1 MWKICCIFVPMKTE
15 ELKTSGDYLS
25 KYKLVLRW
33 DGIDLEEA
41 KRVGKEVIHNGTLVS
56 YYIEDG
62 YDSFSA
68 HTSLSRGNF
77 SNAFRIAGVLS
88 YLNPDIEQSILFKYM
103 NLLCVEFFDTKE
115 LIADRGVI
123 LDNINTVREGLY
135 EISPVTKKFF
145 WVKPYDKIG
154 KKDREIEGKIY
165 DGKSKVVMSH
175 YNKSK
180 RIESIHN
187 IERAIDL
194 LIELGNDD
202 NTFLTIKD
210 ISKVSM
216 VSESTVK
223 RLYFMFKKDIDNYN
237 YSMFSTH
244 SYQEFIKG
252 CNVMKITHAISSFKE
267 VLESRLTKRSVSKK
281 SELHINTVYNLWDE
295 DDVQNALDEYNK
307 WLKQLNK

>member
-1 MWKICCIFVPMKTE
+1 MENMLYLCNMKTE
-15 ELKTSGDYLS
+15 QLKTSSDYLS
-25 KYKLVLRW
+25 KYRLVLRW

-41 KRVGKEVIHNGTLVS
+41 KRIGTEVIHNGELVS
-56 YYIEDG
+56 YYVEDG

-88 YLNPDIEQSILFKYM
+88 YLNPDVDSDILFKYM
-103 NLLCVEFFDTKE
+103 NLLCVEFFDMNE
-115 LIADRGVI
+115 LITDRGVI
-123 LDNINTVREGLY
+123 LDNINNVKDGLY
-135 EISPVTKKFF
+135 DIAPVTKKFF

-154 KKDREIEGKIY
+154 KKDREIDGKVY
-165 DGKSKVVMSH
+165 DGKSKVVMSY

-180 RIESIHN
+180 RMESIYN
-187 IERAIDL
+187 IEKAIDL
-194 LIELGNDD
+194 LIEIGNKD

-210 ISKVSM
+210 ISEVSL

-223 RLYFMFKKDIDNYN
+223 RLYFMFKSDIDNYN
-237 YSMFSTH
+237 YSMFSTN

-252 CNVMKITHAISSFKE
+252 CNVLKITHAISSFKE
-267 VLESRLTKRSVSKK
+267 LLESKITKRKVSKK

-307 WLKQLNK
+307 WLVRQP

>member
-1 MWKICCIFVPMKTE
+1 MKTD

-25 KYKLVLRW
+25 KYRLVLRW

-41 KRVGKEVIHNGTLVS
+41 KRIGKEVIHNGSLVS

-88 YLNPDIEQSILFKYM
+88 YLNQDVDPTILFKYM

-145 WVKPYDKIG
+145 WVRPYDKIG
-154 KKDREIEGKIY
+154 KKDREIEGKLY

-223 RLYFMFKKDIDNYN
+223 RLYFMFKKDIDSYN
-237 YSMFSTH
+237 YSMFSTY

-252 CNVMKITHAISSFKE
+252 CNVIKITHAISSFKE

-295 DDVQNALDEYNK
+295 DDVQDALDEYNK
-307 WLKQLNK
+307 WSKQIK

>member
-1 MWKICCIFVPMKTE
+1 MKTE
-15 ELKTSGDYLS
+15 DLKTSGDYLS
-25 KYKLVLRW
+25 KYRLVLRW

-41 KRVGKEVIHNGTLVS
+41 KRIGKEVIHNGSLVS

-62 YDSFSA
+62 YDSFSG

-77 SNAFRIAGVLS
+77 SNAFRIAGVVS
-88 YLNPDIEQSILFKYM
+88 FLNPDVEVDILFKYM
-103 NLLCVEFFDTKE
+103 NLLCIEFFDTKE

-123 LDNINTVREGLY
+123 LDNINNIRNGLY
-135 EISPVTKKFF
+135 DISPVTKKFF

-154 KKDREIEGKIY
+154 KKDREIDGKLY

-187 IERAIDL
+187 IEKAIDL

-237 YSMFSTH
+237 YSMFSTY

-252 CNVMKITHAISSFKE
+252 CNVLKITHAISSFKE
-267 VLESRLTKRSVSKK
+267 DLENKLTKRSVSKK
-281 SELHINTVYNLWDE
+281 SELHINTVYNLWEE
-295 DDVQNALDEYNK
+295 DDIQNSLDEYNRWSK
-307 WLKQLNK
+307 QIKQLNK

>member
-1 MWKICCIFVPMKTE
+1 MKTDD
-15 ELKTSGDYLS
+15 LKTSGDYLS

-33 DGIDLEEA
+33 DGIDLDEA
-41 KRVGKEVIHNGTLVS
+41 KRIGKEVIHNGGLVS
-56 YYIEDG
+56 YYVEDG

-68 HTSLSRGNF
+68 HTSTSRGNF
-77 SNAFRIAGVLS
+77 SNAFRIAGVISL
-88 YLNPDIEQSILFKYM
+88 LNPDVEESILFKYM
-103 NLLCVEFFDTKE
+103 NLLCLEFFDTKE
-115 LIADRGVI
+115 LMADRGII
-123 LDNINTVREGLY
+123 LDNINNVRGGLY
-135 EISPVTKKFF
+135 SVHPVKKKFF

-202 NTFLTIKD
+202 NTFITIKD
-210 ISKVSM
+210 ISKTSG
-216 VSESTVK
+216 VSESTIK
-223 RLYFMFKKDIDNYN
+223 RLYFMFKEDIDSYN
-237 YSMFSTH
+237 LSMFSTS

-267 VLESRLTKRSVSKK
+267 TLESKITKRSVSEK

-295 DDVQNALDEYNK
+295 DSVQDALNEYNK
-307 WLKQLNK
+307 WMKLTKK